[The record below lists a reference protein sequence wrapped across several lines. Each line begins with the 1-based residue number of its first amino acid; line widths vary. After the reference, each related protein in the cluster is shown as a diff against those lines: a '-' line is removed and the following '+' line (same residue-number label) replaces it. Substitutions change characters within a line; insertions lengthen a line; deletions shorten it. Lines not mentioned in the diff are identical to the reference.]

1 MGSRMIAFDPDA
13 ATRAYLATVDGV
25 ARARSDAYFEGGY
38 WLILWNLVVGVGV
51 TWAFLHFGLAARLTG
66 WATRVAGRR
75 RTLATLL
82 WALVFVAVTMVATL
96 PWAVYT
102 DFVREHQ
109 YGMSNQSLGQWFG
122 EWAKQFAIG
131 LPLTALGLTAI
142 MAGVRASPRRWWLYA
157 GAVTLVVMAAFI
169 ALGPVLVEP
178 LFNTYTPM
186 ADSPLRR
193 DILKIA
199 QGNGVPVTQV
209 LVVDASKQTKRVSAN
224 VAGIGPTARVALND
238 NLLATHDDAAILS
251 TMGHETGHYALGHTE
266 LLIFGFGALIVAGYA
281 TVQFTVPVLIARHPR
296 WGVAGVTDPGALAIA
311 VIVFSLFFFVLTP
324 VTNSLTRYTEGQ
336 ADTFGLN
343 AARAPDGE
351 ARIDLMLGK
360 YRKLEPTPFEEFVFF
375 DHPSGYTRIHQ
386 AMVWKAAH
394 LGEPGVR

>member
-1 MGSRMIAFDPDA
+1 MIAFDPDA
-13 ATRAYLATVDGV
+13 ATRAYLATVNGA

-38 WLILWNLVVGVGV
+38 WLILWNTVVGVGV
-51 TWAFLHFGLAARLTG
+51 AWAFLQFGFATRLSA
-66 WATRVAGRR
+66 WATRVTGRR

-82 WALVFVAVTMVATL
+82 WSLGFVAATTLVAL
-96 PWAVYT
+96 PWAIYT

-109 YGMSNQSLGQWFG
+109 YGMSNQTLGAWFG
-122 EWAKQFAIG
+122 EWAKSFAIG
-131 LPLTALGLTAI
+131 LPLTALGFTGI
-142 MAGVRASPRRWWLYA
+142 MAAVRASPRRWWLYA

-169 ALGPVLVEP
+169 ALGPVLIEP

-238 NLLATHDDAAILS
+238 NLLNTHDDAGILAV
-251 TMGHETGHYALGHTE
+251 MGHETGHYALGHVR
-266 LLIFGFGALIVAGYA
+266 LLIFGFGALIVIGYA
-281 TVQFTVPVLIARHPR
+281 TVQAAVPALIARHPR
-296 WGVAGVTDPGALAIA
+296 WGVAGITDPGALAVA
-311 VIVFSLFFFVLTP
+311 TIVFSLFFFVLTP

-336 ADTFGLN
+336 ADAFGLN

-351 ARIDLMLGK
+351 ARIDLMLGQ
-360 YRKLEPTPFEEFVFF
+360 YRKLEPTPFEEVVFF